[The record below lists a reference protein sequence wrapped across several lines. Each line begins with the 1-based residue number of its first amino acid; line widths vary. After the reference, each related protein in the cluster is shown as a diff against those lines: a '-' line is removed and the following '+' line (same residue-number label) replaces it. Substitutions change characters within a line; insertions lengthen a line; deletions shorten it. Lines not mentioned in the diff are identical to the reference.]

1 MNNDFS
7 EHSVV
12 ALIPARSGSKRIPDK
27 NIKILGE
34 HPLISHTIKAA
45 KESSIFK
52 KIICVTD
59 SNHYKDIAEYYGAE
73 VPKLRPKSIS
83 GDFSPDIEWV
93 RWILSY
99 LEETGL
105 SFDAFS
111 ILRPTSPFRN
121 ASTIRRAWRE
131 FTEFQPS
138 HSLRAIQKC
147 KEHPGK
153 MWKIKGNNLYPIF
166 KGKIE
171 DTPYHSS
178 QYSVL
183 PEIYVQNASLEIAW
197 AKVPFEYNSI
207 SGDLITPFISKDY
220 EGFDINHLEDWI
232 IAAHYLDKGT
242 LSLPSFEEKPYKIKD

>member
-1 MNNDFS
+1 MKNDSS

-34 HPLISHTIKAA
+34 HPLISYSIKAA

-59 SNHYKDIAEYYGAE
+59 SNLYKDIAEYYGAE
-73 VPKLRPKSIS
+73 VPILRPRSIS
-83 GDFSPDIEWV
+83 GDFSPDIDWV
-93 RWILSY
+93 KWILSY
-99 LEETGL
+99 LEESGL
-105 SFDAFS
+105 SFDAYS

-121 ASTIRRAWRE
+121 ALTIRRAWKE
-131 FTEFQPS
+131 FIESQPS

-153 MWKIKGNNLYPIF
+153 MWDIKGNKIYPILE
-166 KGKIE
+166 GKI
-171 DTPYHSS
+171 DGTPYHSS
-178 QYSVL
+178 QYSAL
-183 PEIYVQNASLEIAW
+183 PEIYVQNASLEFSW
-197 AKVPFEYNSI
+197 TKVPFKYNSI

-220 EGFDINHLEDWI
+220 EGFDINLLEDWI
-232 IAAHYLDKGT
+232 IADHYLDKGT
-242 LSLPSFEEKPYKIKD
+242 VSLPSFEEKPYKINN